1 LNARQVATILK
12 RTASGGGTWNPSLG
26 FGVLDAG
33 AAVALA
39 PATAPAV
46 PVASK
51 LLQRET
57 SK

>member
-1 LNARQVATILK
+1 VATILK
-12 RTASGGGTWNPSLG
+12 RTASGRGTWNPSLG

-39 PATAPAV
+39 PAIAPAV
-46 PVASK
+46 PAASK